1 MTLFSLAPLARS
13 FCLRS
18 GLGVCALGLACVLLS
33 LPTTARSPVAMPD
46 SSHVYY
52 AEQDVERLRAG
63 LNSASSR
70 MEDLL
75 YRYRL
80 YPLTEEASLLDD
92 LPKTLDDGSARE
104 LALLSGLWAYRAGES
119 SVLGALRYGRRSMN
133 VLQAAKEQD
142 PHDPFVLLVE
152 GQSLLYR
159 PSIAGRDAD
168 KAATCFRRLRTI
180 LETANGV
187 PIDEEEAMIWHWIA
201 LQEANEDTEAASLY
215 SELDDADLP
224 PLYRQFLE
232 SPPRV

>member
-1 MTLFSLAPLARS
+1 MTLFPLVPLARS
-13 FCLRS
+13 LCLRS
-18 GLGVCALGLACVLLS
+18 GLSVGVLGLACILLS
-33 LPTTARSPVAMPD
+33 LPTTARSPTAMPD

-52 AEQDVERLRAG
+52 ADQDVERLRAG
-63 LNSASSR
+63 LDNASSR

-80 YPLTEEASLLDD
+80 YPLTEETDLLDE
-92 LPKTLDDGSARE
+92 LPRMLDNGSARE

-119 SVLGALRYGRRSMN
+119 SMLGALRYGRRSMN
-133 VLQAAKEQD
+133 VLQAAKQQD
-142 PHDPFVLLVE
+142 PYDPFVLLVE

-168 KAATCFRRLRTI
+168 AAATCFRQLRMI
-180 LETANGV
+180 LETANNV
-187 PIDEEEAMIWHWIA
+187 PIDEEEAMIWHWVA
-201 LQEANEDTEAASLY
+201 LQEANEDAEAASLY
-215 SELDDADLP
+215 NKLAEADLP